1 MKLDKQQKQTLSK
14 IAKKYNLALILLF
27 GSQAK
32 GLARK
37 DSDVDIAIKTNNK
50 IDLDQELEI
59 IYQLSKIFGQKI
71 DLTII
76 NRADPLLL
84 AQISRAA
91 ILLAGSEKD
100 FFNFKL
106 YAFHR
111 YNDYKPFL
119 QLEDKIVR
127 REVKIINQKND

>member
-59 IYQLSKIFGQKI
+59 IY
-71 DLTII
+71 
-76 NRADPLLL
+76 
-84 AQISRAA
+84 
-91 ILLAGSEKD
+91 
-100 FFNFKL
+100 
-106 YAFHR
+106 
-111 YNDYKPFL
+111 
-119 QLEDKIVR
+119 
-127 REVKIINQKND
+127 